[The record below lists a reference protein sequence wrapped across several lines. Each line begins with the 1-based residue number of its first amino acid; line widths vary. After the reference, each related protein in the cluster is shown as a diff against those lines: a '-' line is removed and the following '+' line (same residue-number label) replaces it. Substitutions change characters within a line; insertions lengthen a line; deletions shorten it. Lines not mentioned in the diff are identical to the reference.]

1 MATYDYPLIA
11 NFGVANA
18 GRADV
23 YVEVQS
29 VDGTVR
35 IARTLTGV
43 TEWQDDNANDTGIYE
58 LVATLDDT
66 WGPLRVMWDV
76 DGVAGAMAAEVLQQP
91 VALLPDAV
99 DDLQTAATNALNA
112 YDPPTK
118 AEMDAAFA
126 LLNDLDSAAVA
137 AAALSALASYDPP
150 TKAEMD
156 SGFAALNDLDAAGVR
171 TALGMAS
178 ANLDT
183 QLAAIPTVAE
193 IIDAYKAIGV
203 DDLDM
208 MEFLRVLLW
217 CAISNT
223 TGLSNGYGTMTVFKR
238 DGSSTCFTAAI
249 DQHGNRTITIV
260 DLS

>member
-66 WGPLRVMWDV
+66 WGPLRVMWDI

-118 AEMDAAFA
+118 AELDAG
-126 LLNDLDSAAVA
+126 L
-137 AAALSALASYDPP
+137 
-150 TKAEMD
+150 
-156 SGFAALNDLDAAGVR
+156 AALNDLDAAGVR
-171 TALGMAS
+171 SALGLAA

-183 QLAAIPTVAE
+183 QLAAIVADTNELQADLANGGRVDLLIDAIKAKTDQLVFTVANMV
-193 IIDAYKAIGV
+193 DANVQYVNDVAVAG
-203 DDLDM
+203 
-208 MEFLRVLLW
+208 
-217 CAISNT
+217 
-223 TGLSNGYGTMTVFKR
+223 TGATGDEWGP
-238 DGSSTCFTAAI
+238 A
-249 DQHGNRTITIV
+249 
-260 DLS
+260 